1 MGARAIA
8 SEPAADVSLLKLDT
22 MPKRA
27 LVATLGDSDKAQ
39 IGEQIFIIGA
49 AYGIGHT
56 LSADHTSG
64 RHKPDTVGFLPSANS
79 RSWGSAGACRILRK
93 CSQAP
98 VVAVRASLLIA
109 QRLPEGT
116 LRRGH
121 PKRLDAE
128 RIDGKEEDQ
137 SCHDA

>member
-1 MGARAIA
+1 
-8 SEPAADVSLLKLDT
+8 V
-22 MPKRA
+22 
-27 LVATLGDSDKAQ
+27 VGDSDKVQ

-49 AYGIGHT
+49 PYGIGHT
-56 LSADHTSG
+56 LSG
-64 RHKPDTVGFLPSANS
+64 RHQPDTVGFLPSANS